1 MFLSSLIRDKEG
13 SKKVVGIMTGNLL
26 EKNNIFLE
34 RLGVG
39 SKTNLKIFEIHKDKN
54 KKNQILSRLLYLNTG
69 DLFKGIE
76 DQKGLATQFLTDDE
90 FAGLLSNRP
99 GVYSHKAQYEQ
110 IDLRNFVPRSAF
122 VFRDDVQDLQTAR
135 SLKVDY
141 VAYVYVIPNS
151 IR

>member
-1 MFLSSLIRDKEG
+1 MIRDKEG

-34 RLGVG
+34 RLGVS
-39 SKTNLKIFEIHKDKN
+39 SKTNLKIFEINKDKS
-54 KKNQILSRLLYLNTG
+54 KKKQVLSRLLYLNTG

-90 FAGLLSNRP
+90 FAGLLNNRP

-110 IDLRNFVPRSAF
+110 IELKDFIPRLAF
-122 VFRDDVQDLQTAR
+122 VFRDDVQDLHNAK
-135 SLKVDY
+135 SIKVDY

-151 IR
+151 VR